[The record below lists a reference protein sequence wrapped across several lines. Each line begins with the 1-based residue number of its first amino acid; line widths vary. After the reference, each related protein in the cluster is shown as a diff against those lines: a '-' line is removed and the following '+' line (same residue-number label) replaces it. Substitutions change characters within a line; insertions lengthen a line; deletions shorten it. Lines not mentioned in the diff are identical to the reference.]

1 MLIKPAQV
9 KNQQSERN
17 FFFNFST
24 VFICI
29 PECVFSCLV
38 LIFLPTGH
46 QRLLRTAKL
55 FVVLYRV
62 KCEES
67 VRKGHNE
74 RPPPFCSFNIPPPH
88 EFSLKFHTN
97 LILQVGYKSS
107 LKRRSR
113 PHLEIELLIKA
124 GIVSFVWWNV
134 LNQLYI
140 LIGNLDSYK
149 CSLEFL
155 YVILSVILQME
166 K

>member
-74 RPPPFCSFNIPPPH
+74 RPPPFCSFNIPPPRIFIKISH
-88 EFSLKFHTN
+88 QFDLAGGVQIFSERKKPTSLGNRTS
-97 LILQVGYKSS
+97 YKSWDS
-107 LKRRSR
+107 EFCLVECFK
-113 PHLEIELLIKA
+113 PT
-124 GIVSFVWWNV
+124 
-134 LNQLYI
+134 LYI
-140 LIGNLDSYK
+140 NWQFRFI
-149 CSLEFL
+149 
-155 YVILSVILQME
+155 
-166 K
+166 